1 MASNPTVFNLSS
13 LNGSNGF
20 TINPINPTDF
30 LGTSVSDAGDING
43 DGIDDLIIGAPGA
56 ASGAGQSYVVFGSTS
71 GFSASLD
78 LSSLDGS
85 NGFAINGS
93 GTNFSGFSVSSAG
106 DTNGDNIDDLI
117 IGAESAILGAG
128 QSYVVFGS
136 TNSFSASLDFSSL
149 DGSNGFTINGIN
161 GFNSAGNSDSSGRSV
176 SSAGDIN
183 GDNIADLIIG
193 APNAISGAGQSYVV
207 FGNSSGLGVSF
218 NLSDLNGSNGFAI
231 NGNEADLSGN
241 SVSSAGDINGDN
253 IDDLIIGAPGTGK
266 SYVVFGSTSSFNA
279 TLDLS
284 SLDGSNG
291 FAINGNAT
299 DPLGRSVSSAGDING
314 DNIDDLIIGAPRA
327 ISGAGQSYVVFGSTN
342 GFGATL
348 DVSNLNGSNGFAISG
363 NDTDS
368 SGFSVSAAGD
378 VNNDNID
385 DLIIGAPFALSN
397 AGQSYVV
404 FGSTSGFGASLDL
417 SNLHP
422 NNGFIIKGINDNDVS
437 GISVSG
443 AGDINSDGFDDL
455 LVGATGAAS
464 GAGQGYVIF
473 GAATTAAP
481 NQPPVAVADKAT
493 TNENTAVKISV
504 LANDSDPDG
513 NPLTVTNINGSS
525 VTVGTP
531 ITLGSGALVTLN
543 ADKSLTYNPNAKFE
557 ALAGGKNGHDSFS
570 YTISDGIATST
581 TKVSLTIKGVNDAPV
596 AVNDIVTAAKNTA
609 VSIKAS
615 TLLANDRDIDSSHL
629 SITSVSGAINGTA
642 VLKNNGTPSNSA
654 DDFIVFT
661 PTKGF
666 SGTTSFKYTISDR
679 QLSSTA
685 KVTVQVGTRLF
696 GGKGNDNLVGNSGND
711 FIDGGRGN
719 DFINGGYGNDSLN
732 GGYGNDTLS
741 GGFGND
747 ILSGG
752 YGKDIFVLAAK
763 QGTDTITDF
772 RKGYD
777 LIGLSGGLSFSKL
790 SFSGHKIIVNATDEI
805 LATLTGINTT
815 TLTASNFAIV

>member
-1 MASNPTVFNLSS
+1 MVSNPTVFNLSD

-20 TINPINPTDF
+20 SINGSGTDA
-30 LGTSVSDAGDING
+30 LGTSVSSAGDING
-43 DGIDDLIIGAPGA
+43 DGIDDLIIGA
-56 ASGAGQSYVVFGSTS
+56 
-71 GFSASLD
+71 
-78 LSSLDGS
+78 SS
-85 NGFAINGS
+85 
-93 GTNFSGFSVSSAG
+93 
-106 DTNGDNIDDLI
+106 
-117 IGAESAILGAG
+117 
-128 QSYVVFGS
+128 
-136 TNSFSASLDFSSL
+136 
-149 DGSNGFTINGIN
+149 
-161 GFNSAGNSDSSGRSV
+161 
-176 SSAGDIN
+176 
-183 GDNIADLIIG
+183 
-193 APNAISGAGQSYVV
+193 
-207 FGNSSGLGVSF
+207 
-218 NLSDLNGSNGFAI
+218 
-231 NGNEADLSGN
+231 
-241 SVSSAGDINGDN
+241 
-253 IDDLIIGAPGTGK
+253 
-266 SYVVFGSTSSFNA
+266 
-279 TLDLS
+279 
-284 SLDGSNG
+284 
-291 FAINGNAT
+291 
-299 DPLGRSVSSAGDING
+299 
-314 DNIDDLIIGAPRA
+314 A

-342 GFGATL
+342 GFNSALNVSDLNGSNGFTL
-348 DVSNLNGSNGFAISG
+348 NGSAEDSSGGSVSNAGDVNGDGIDDLIIGASNAISGAGQSYVVFGSSSGLSASLDLSSLDGSNGFIINGINGRNANGFSDSSGRSVSNAGDVNNDGIDDLIIGASSAASGAGQSYVVFGSSDLTASLDLSSLNGSNGFTINGSAGDSSGNSVSSAGDVNNDDIDDLIIGAVGRGRSYVVFGNASSNASLDLSTLNGSNGFAINGNGTDSLGFSVSAAGDVNGDSIDDLIIGAPGSG
-363 NDTDS
+363 QSYVVFGSASSFSATLEVSSLDGSNGFAINGIVNDTDF

-378 VNNDNID
+378 VNGDDIA
-385 DLIIGAPFALSN
+385 DLIIGAPFALSI

-404 FGSTSGFGASLDL
+404 FGSTSGFGSSLDL

-422 NNGFIIKGINDNDVS
+422 NNGFIINGINPNDIS

-464 GAGQGYVIF
+464 GAGQAYVIF
-473 GAATTAAP
+473 GSETAIAP

-557 ALAGGKNGHDSFS
+557 ALAGGQNGQDTFS

-581 TKVSLTIKGVNDAPV
+581 TKVSLTIRGVNDAPV
-596 AVNDIVTAAKNTA
+596 AVHDLVTAAKNTA

-615 TLLANDRDIDSSHL
+615 TLLANDRDIDSSRL

-661 PTKGF
+661 PTQGF

-685 KVTVQVGTRLF
+685 KVTVEVGTRLS
-696 GGKGNDNLVGNSGND
+696 GGKGNDNLVGTPGND
-711 FIDGGRGN
+711 IVNGGNGKDSLSGGNGN
-719 DFINGGYGNDSLN
+719 DQLFGDNGNDK
-732 GGYGNDTLS
+732 LS

-747 ILSGG
+747 ILTGG
-752 YGKDIFVLAAK
+752 NGNDIFVLAAK

-772 RKGYD
+772 YKGYD
-777 LIGLSGGLSFSKL
+777 LIGLSGGLTFSKL
-790 SFSGHKIIVNATDEI
+790 SFSGHNIIVKATDEI

-815 TLTASNFAIV
+815 TLTAANFTIV